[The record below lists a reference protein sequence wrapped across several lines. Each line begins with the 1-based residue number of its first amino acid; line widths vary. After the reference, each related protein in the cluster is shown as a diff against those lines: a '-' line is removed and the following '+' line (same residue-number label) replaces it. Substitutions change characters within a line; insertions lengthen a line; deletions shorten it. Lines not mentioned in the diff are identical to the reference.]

1 MRALL
6 LILVAFLSFNNP
18 GYCYLVKDT
27 IPKNK
32 IISFRYNYDFTSYD
46 SVGIDT
52 TLRRFQIYNPA
63 FKNLAS
69 NTYLGNLCLPF
80 ISVLQS
86 DLEEYPD
93 MLFSHYVSYTM
104 HHPESIL
111 YYRTRQPF
119 TEVNYFSSGPKA
131 RQTQKLGIIHTQ
143 NVNKYL
149 NVGFLVD
156 LNYADGQY
164 LNQRGK
170 SNAITLFS
178 NYQRNRYSFNT
189 NFNLNTVKNQ
199 ENGGMFKDSIYEQN
213 NQEASTLPINL
224 SSALT
229 SIKNQSF
236 FLNQRFY
243 LTGSYKE
250 DSTRK
255 SGSWNDVISII
266 HQLKYER
273 NIRTFSD
280 DLNILKSYTLENTQ
294 VAITD
299 GDFYK
304 KILGKNYAL
313 IDNSKTRDSL
323 FFRRL
328 ENIVQ
333 LAINANQWLK
343 VPAELRFGL
352 KNQLDRYNYGMDA
365 DSVFKNKIDSAKIPY
380 TRPGSNHINTA
391 LVASLT
397 NRFTKVFNWGVSGEF
412 YFTGYKARNFEVK
425 GDIET
430 IILKDYVFRGSAEI
444 STIKPGYFIDEYSS
458 NHFKWKDSTSK
469 QQQSFSIKA
478 GLYLNKLKLSMQ
490 FQTNNYTNFIYFDS
504 TQMPVRQKD
513 AFSVNS
519 LTVSK
524 LIDWGIFHTELRVTF
539 QKSGNENAISLPY
552 FSGFNSTFLEFDLF
566 KRVLKLQLGYDL
578 FYNSAFYANAYMP
591 ATGMF
596 YNQRLI
602 KIGSYPYSDMFFNIK
617 LKRTRFTI
625 KYEHFTSL
633 FQGGKGYFAPHY
645 PITPHVLNFGLSW
658 TFYD

>member
-6 LILVAFLSFNNP
+6 LILVAFLSFNNS
-18 GYCYLVKDT
+18 GYCSLVKDT

-32 IISFRYNYDFTSYD
+32 IVSFRYNYDFTSYD

-63 FKNLAS
+63 FNNLAS

-86 DLEEYPD
+86 DLEEYSD
-93 MLFSHYVSYTM
+93 MLFSQYASYTM
-104 HHPESIL
+104 HYPESNL
-111 YYRTRQPF
+111 YYRARQPF
-119 TEVNYFSSGPKA
+119 TEVNYFSGGPKA

-143 NVNKYL
+143 NVNKNL

-199 ENGGMFKDSIYEQN
+199 ENGGMFRDSIYEQN
-213 NQEASTLPINL
+213 NQEASTLPVNL
-224 SSALT
+224 SSAIT

-236 FLNQRFY
+236 FINQRFY

-266 HQLKYER
+266 HQFKYER

-280 DLNILKSYTLENTQ
+280 DLNITKPYKLENTE
-294 VAITD
+294 VLITD

-304 KILGKNYAL
+304 KILGKDYAL
-313 IDNSKTRDSL
+313 IDTTKTRDSL
-323 FFRRL
+323 YFRRF
-328 ENIVQ
+328 ENVLQ
-333 LAINANQWLK
+333 VAINTNQWLK
-343 VPAELRFGL
+343 IPAELRFGL
-352 KNQLDRYNYGMDA
+352 KNQLDKYNYGMDA
-365 DSVFKNKIDSAKIPY
+365 DSVFVNKADSTKRLY
-380 TRPGSNHINTA
+380 TRPGNKQFNTA
-391 LVASLT
+391 FVASLS
-397 NRFTKVFNWGVSGEF
+397 NRFTKKVNWGASAEY
-412 YFTGYKARNFEVK
+412 YFTGYKVGNLKLRGDFES
-425 GDIET
+425 
-430 IILKDYVFRGSAEI
+430 IILKNYVFKLSGEI
-444 STIKPGYFIDEYSS
+444 ATTRPGYFLDEYSS
-458 NHFKWKDSTSK
+458 NNYAWSND
-469 QQQSFSIKA
+469 FSNQKLVKIKA
-478 GLYLNKLKLSMQ
+478 GIYLKKFKLAIEAQSY
-490 FQTNNYTNFIYFDS
+490 NYKNFVYFDIIAK
-504 TQMPVRQKD
+504 PVGVSE
-513 AFSVNS
+513 AFTVNS
-519 LTVSK
+519 ITISK
-524 LIDWGIFHTELRVTF
+524 LIDWGIFHSEIRATF

-552 FSGFNSTFLEFDLF
+552 FSGFNSTFLEFNLF

-602 KIGSYPYSDMFFNIK
+602 KIGDYPYSDMFFNIK

-633 FQGGKGYFAPHY
+633 LQGGRGYFAPHY